1 MKASLPIKDIEMIQK
16 MKDLFLSKG
25 EIRGYLLFVLSINTG
40 IYLKDLLEL
49 KVRDVKN
56 KQYLT
61 VGKNKVVPL
70 TDEIQEVIK
79 KAINGCKLDA
89 PLFQGKV
96 GQRLDRTS
104 AFYIFK
110 TICVEL
116 GVDDKYSVLSWRKT
130 FAYHYYQKYKDISYL
145 MWLFNQRSTE
155 QALNFIGVEENMNL
169 RFREGVAL

>member
-1 MKASLPIKDIEMIQK
+1 MKASLPIKDKEIIHK

-40 IYLKDLLEL
+40 IYLKDLL
-49 KVRDVKN
+49 KIRVRDVKN
-56 KQYLT
+56 KQYLKIG
-61 VGKNKVVPL
+61 VNKVVPL
-70 TDEIQEVIK
+70 SDEIQEIIK
-79 KAINGCKLDA
+79 KAIEGCKLDT
-89 PLFQGKV
+89 PLFRGKV

-116 GVDDKYSVLSWRKT
+116 GVDDKYLVLSWRKT

-145 MWLFNQRSTE
+145 MWLFNQHSTE

>member
-1 MKASLPIKDIEMIQK
+1 MGGSVNE
-16 MKDLFLSKG
+16 G
-25 EIRGYLLFVLSINTG
+25 LLFVLSINTG

-61 VGKNKVVPL
+61 VGKNKVVTL

-79 KAINGCKLDA
+79 KAINSCKLDA

-96 GQRLDRTS
+96 GQQLDRTS

-110 TICVEL
+110 VICTEL
-116 GVDDKYSVLSWRKT
+116 GVQDKYSVLSWRKT

-145 MWLFNQRSTE
+145 MWLFNQHSIE
-155 QALNFIGVEENMNL
+155 QALNFIGEEENMNL
-169 RFREGVAL
+169 RFREGVGL

>member
-16 MKDLFLSKG
+16 MKSLFLSNG

-40 IYLKDLLEL
+40 IYLKDLLKL

-96 GQRLDRTS
+96 GQQLDRTS

-145 MWLFNQRSTE
+145 MWLFNQHSTE

-169 RFREGVAL
+169 RFREGVSL

>member
-1 MKASLPIKDIEMIQK
+1 MIQK
-16 MKDLFLSKG
+16 MKNLFLSKG

-145 MWLFNQRSTE
+145 MWLFNQHSTE

>member
-16 MKDLFLSKG
+16 MKNLFLSKG

-61 VGKNKVVPL
+61 VGKNKVVTL

-79 KAINGCKLDA
+79 KAINSCKLDA

-96 GQRLDRTS
+96 GQQLDRTS

-110 TICVEL
+110 VICTEL
-116 GVDDKYSVLSWRKT
+116 GVQDKYSVLSWRKT

-145 MWLFNQRSTE
+145 MWLFNQHSIE
-155 QALNFIGVEENMNL
+155 QALNFIGEEENMNL
-169 RFREGVAL
+169 RFREGVGL

>member
-1 MKASLPIKDIEMIQK
+1 MKASLPIKDIEMIRK
-16 MKDLFLSKG
+16 MKALFLSKG

-96 GQRLDRTS
+96 GQQLDRTS

-110 TICVEL
+110 VICTEL
-116 GVDDKYSVLSWRKT
+116 GVQDRYSVLSWRKT
-130 FAYHYYQKYKDISYL
+130 FAYHYYMRYKDLSYIQ
-145 MWLFNQRSTE
+145 WLFNQGTVERTLS
-155 QALNFIGVEENMNL
+155 FIGVEENMNL
-169 RFREGVAL
+169 RFREGVGL

>member
-1 MKASLPIKDIEMIQK
+1 MIQK
-16 MKDLFLSKG
+16 MKNLFLSKG

-70 TDEIQEVIK
+70 TGEIQEVIK
-79 KAINGCKLDA
+79 KAINACKLDD

-96 GQRLDRTS
+96 GQQLDKTS

-110 TICVEL
+110 VICTEL
-116 GVDDKYSVLSWRKT
+116 GVQDKYSVLSWRKT
-130 FAYHYYQKYKDISYL
+130 FAYHYYMKYKDLSYIQ
-145 MWLFNQRSTE
+145 WLFNQGTVEITLS
-155 QALNFIGVEENMNL
+155 FIGVEENMNL
-169 RFREGVAL
+169 RFREGVSL

>member
-79 KAINGCKLDA
+79 KAINGCKLDN
-89 PLFQGKV
+89 PLFQGKI

-110 TICVEL
+110 IICTEL
-116 GVDDKYSVLSWRKT
+116 GVQDKYSVLSWRKT
-130 FAYHYYQKYKDISYL
+130 FAYHYYMKYKDISYL
-145 MWLFNQRSTE
+145 MWLFNQHSVE
-155 QALNFIGVEENMNL
+155 QALKFIGVEENMNL
-169 RFREGVAL
+169 RFREGVSL

>member
-1 MKASLPIKDIEMIQK
+1 MKASLPIKDIEMIRK

-70 TDEIQEVIK
+70 SDEIQEIIK
-79 KAINGCKLDA
+79 KAIEGCKLDT
-89 PLFQGKV
+89 PLFRGKV
-96 GQRLDRTS
+96 GQCLDRTS

-110 TICVEL
+110 VICTEL
-116 GVDDKYSVLSWRKT
+116 GVQDKYSVLSWRKT
-130 FAYHYYQKYKDISYL
+130 FAYHYYMKYKDLSYL
-145 MWLFNQRSTE
+145 QWLFNQGTVE
-155 QALNFIGVEENMNL
+155 QTLNFIGVEENMNL
-169 RFREGVAL
+169 RFREGVYL

>member
-1 MKASLPIKDIEMIQK
+1 

-56 KQYLT
+56 KQYRT

-70 TDEIQEVIK
+70 SDEIQEVIK
-79 KAINGCKLDA
+79 KAIDGCKLDA

-96 GQRLDRTS
+96 GQQLDRTS
-104 AFYIFK
+104 AFYWRRR
-110 TICVEL
+110 
-116 GVDDKYSVLSWRKT
+116 KYE
-130 FAYHYYQKYKDISYL
+130 FEI
-145 MWLFNQRSTE
+145 
-155 QALNFIGVEENMNL
+155 
-169 RFREGVAL
+169 

>member
-16 MKDLFLSKG
+16 MKNLFLNKG

-56 KQYLT
+56 KQYLA

-70 TDEIQEVIK
+70 TGQIQKVIK
-79 KAINGCKLDA
+79 KVINGCKLDA

-96 GQRLDRTS
+96 GQQLDRTS

-110 TICVEL
+110 VICTEL
-116 GVDDKYSVLSWRKT
+116 GVQDKYSVLSWRKT
-130 FAYHYYQKYKDISYL
+130 FAYHYYMKYKDLSYIQ
-145 MWLFNQRSTE
+145 WLFNQGTVERTLS
-155 QALNFIGVEENMNL
+155 FIGVEENMNL
-169 RFREGVAL
+169 RFREGVSL

>member
-49 KVRDVKN
+49 KIRDVKN

-70 TDEIQEVIK
+70 TDAIQEVIK
-79 KAINGCKLDA
+79 KAINGCKLDN
-89 PLFQGKV
+89 PLFQGKI

-110 TICVEL
+110 IICTEL
-116 GVDDKYSVLSWRKT
+116 GVQDKYSVLSWRKT
-130 FAYHYYQKYKDISYL
+130 FAYHYYMKYKDISYL
-145 MWLFNQRSTE
+145 MWLFNQRSVE
-155 QALNFIGVEENMNL
+155 QALKFIGVEENMNL
-169 RFREGVAL
+169 RFREGVGL

>member
-16 MKDLFLSKG
+16 MKNLFLSKG

-145 MWLFNQRSTE
+145 MWLFNQHSTE

>member
-1 MKASLPIKDIEMIQK
+1 MKASLPIKDKEIIHK
-16 MKDLFLSKG
+16 MKDLFLSK
-25 EIRGYLLFVLSINTG
+25 EEFRGYLLFVLSINTG
-40 IYLKDLLEL
+40 IYLKDILEL

-61 VGKNKVVPL
+61 IGKNKVVPL
-70 TDEIQEVIK
+70 SDEIQKIIK
-79 KAINGCKLDA
+79 KAIEGCKLDT
-89 PLFQGKV
+89 PLFRGKV
-96 GQRLDRTS
+96 GQQLDRTS

-145 MWLFNQRSTE
+145 MWLFNQHSIE
-155 QALNFIGVEENMNL
+155 QALNFIGEEENMNL

>member
-1 MKASLPIKDIEMIQK
+1 

-61 VGKNKVVPL
+61 VGKNKVVTL

-79 KAINGCKLDA
+79 KAINSCKLDA

-96 GQRLDRTS
+96 GQQLDRTS

-110 TICVEL
+110 VICTEL
-116 GVDDKYSVLSWRKT
+116 GVQDKYSVLSWRKT

-145 MWLFNQRSTE
+145 MWLFNQHSIE
-155 QALNFIGVEENMNL
+155 QALNFIGEEENMNL
-169 RFREGVAL
+169 RFREGVGL

>member
-61 VGKNKVVPL
+61 IGKNKVVPL
-70 TDEIQEVIK
+70 NDEIQGVIK
-79 KAINGCKLDA
+79 KTIGGCKLDD
-89 PLFQGKV
+89 PLFQGKI

-110 TICVEL
+110 IICTEL
-116 GVDDKYSVLSWRKT
+116 GVQDKYSVLSWRKT
-130 FAYHYYQKYKDISYL
+130 FAYHYYMKYKDISYL
-145 MWLFNQRSTE
+145 MWLFNQRSVE
-155 QALNFIGVEENMNL
+155 QALKFIGVEENMNL
-169 RFREGVAL
+169 RFREGVCL